1 MSNRLRQNVA
11 SFMIKDLGLD
21 WRFGAEWF
29 ESWLMDYDP
38 ASNYGNWNYIAGI
51 GFDPQSGSR
60 YFNIH
65 KQAHTYDR
73 NGEYVKLWLPQL
85 SGVSKQFVHK
95 PYDMN
100 RQQQQVNGL
109 VIGSDYPA
117 PCGPLRPPNGAYHGG
132 SKRHWNNSGKRSY
145 STNNRRNLHR
155 NKITRYYNR

>member
-1 MSNRLRQNVA
+1 MHNIPTSGAMSNRLRQNVA
-11 SFMIKDLGLD
+11 SFLIKDMGLD

-38 ASNYGNWNYIAGI
+38 ASNYGNWCYIAGI

-85 SGVSKQFVHK
+85 SGVSKQVCH
-95 PYDMN
+95 
-100 RQQQQVNGL
+100 
-109 VIGSDYPA
+109 
-117 PCGPLRPPNGAYHGG
+117 
-132 SKRHWNNSGKRSY
+132 
-145 STNNRRNLHR
+145 
-155 NKITRYYNR
+155 